1 MQGTLQDI
9 LHDLKKWNG
18 AGASTLAAVFL
29 LCCAV
34 IFSACEE
41 IEEEKPWIQVD
52 RPQMLFTDTTLLD
65 SYNGNV
71 LSWKLKTAYLERW
84 ADKEIVFVRP
94 IFVDIYDSL
103 GERAAFLRADSG
115 RFDMKFTYV
124 NAYGHVYALTP
135 KGASVRADSL
145 IWNKADNLVRTE
157 SYVRVVSE
165 DGDVLQGKGFESDAR
180 MDNWK
185 ILANVTAIFQDA
197 AKRLKEE
204 DKKEAKEHALQDS
217 LQADSAQNAQKAAAQ
232 NAAQNAAP
240 APHPAQPAP
249 ASQAGQPAPATP
261 AAGTAPSP
269 APPAAEPPPDT
280 STGPRE
286 MNPDA
291 DAEMLKQSRKSLM
304 HHMRSRHGKDSAAAA
319 PATAAPAPKPAPAS
333 APAPAKKDSS
343 GGGK

>member
-1 MQGTLQDI
+1 MARF
-9 LHDLKKWNG
+9 LHNQKKWNG

-103 GERAAFLRADSG
+103 GERAAFMRADSG

-197 AKRLKEE
+197 ANRLKEE
-204 DKKEAKEHALQDS
+204 DQKEAKEHALDS
-217 LQADSAQNAQKAAAQ
+217 LKADSVQKANAANAQNAPQ
-232 NAAQNAAP
+232 NPAP
-240 APHPAQPAP
+240 APQAGQPAP
-249 ASQAGQPAPATP
+249 APATPGASAPSGTPAPATP
-261 AAGTAPSP
+261 AAGPAAPP
-269 APPAAEPPPDT
+269 ASPAAEPPPDT

-286 MNPDA
+286 MNPEA
-291 DAEMLKQSRKSLM
+291 DAELLKQSRKSLL
-304 HHMRSRHGKDSAAAA
+304 HHMRPKPGKDSAA
-319 PATAAPAPKPAPAS
+319 PAPGPAP

>member
-1 MQGTLQDI
+1 M
-9 LHDLKKWNG
+9 HKMKKWNG
-18 AGASTLAAVFL
+18 AGVSTLAAVFL

-34 IFSACEE
+34 FFSACEE

-94 IFVDIYDSL
+94 IFVDIYDSV

-197 AKRLKEE
+197 ANRLKEE
-204 DKKEAKEHALQDS
+204 DQKEAKEHAMPDS
-217 LQADSAQNAQKAAAQ
+217 TQKDSSQNAP
-232 NAAQNAAP
+232 NAPNAPAQNAAP
-240 APHPAQPAP
+240 NAAP
-249 ASQAGQPAPATP
+249 ASQPGQPAPAPALAKPGASAPSGAPAPATP
-261 AAGTAPSP
+261 VAGAAPSP
-269 APPAAEPPPDT
+269 ASPAAEPPPDT

-286 MNPDA
+286 MNPEA
-291 DAEMLKQSRKSLM
+291 DAELLKQSRRSLM
-304 HHMRSRHGKDSAAAA
+304 HHMRPRHGKAPKDSA
-319 PATAAPAPKPAPAS
+319 
-333 APAPAKKDSS
+333 APAKKDSS

>member
-1 MQGTLQDI
+1 MARF
-9 LHDLKKWNG
+9 LHNLKKWNG

-185 ILANVTAIFQDA
+185 ILSNVTAIFQDA
-197 AKRLKEE
+197 ANRLKEE
-204 DKKEAKEHALQDS
+204 DQKEAKEHALDS
-217 LQADSAQNAQKAAAQ
+217 LKADSVQKANASNAQNAPQ
-232 NAAQNAAP
+232 NPAP
-240 APHPAQPAP
+240 AP
-249 ASQAGQPAPATP
+249 QAGQPAPAPATP
-261 AAGTAPSP
+261 GASAPSGAP
-269 APPAAEPPPDT
+269 APATSAAEPPPDT

-291 DAEMLKQSRKSLM
+291 DAELLKQSRKSLL
-304 HHMRSRHGKDSAAAA
+304 HHMRPKPAKDSA
-319 PATAAPAPKPAPAS
+319 TSAPAP

>member
-1 MQGTLQDI
+1 MARF

-185 ILANVTAIFQDA
+185 ILSNVTAIFQDA
-197 AKRLKEE
+197 ANRLKEE
-204 DKKEAKEHALQDS
+204 DKKEAKEHALDS
-217 LQADSAQNAQKAAAQ
+217 LKADSVQKANAANAQNAPQ
-232 NAAQNAAP
+232 N
-240 APHPAQPAP
+240 PAP
-249 ASQAGQPAPATP
+249 ASQAGQPAPAPATPGASAPSGAPAPAAP

-269 APPAAEPPPDT
+269 ASSATEPPPDT

-286 MNPDA
+286 MNPEA
-291 DAEMLKQSRKSLM
+291 DAELLKQSRKSLL
-304 HHMRSRHGKDSAAAA
+304 HHMRPHHGKGPKDS
-319 PATAAPAPKPAPAS
+319 ATAAPAP

>member
-1 MQGTLQDI
+1 VARF
-9 LHDLKKWNG
+9 LHNLRKWNG
-18 AGASTLAAVFL
+18 AGASVLAAVFL

-34 IFSACEE
+34 FFSACEE

-94 IFVDIYDSL
+94 IFVDIYDSV

-165 DGDVLQGKGFESDAR
+165 DGDVLQGKGFQSDAK

-197 AKRLKEE
+197 ANRLKEE
-204 DKKEAKEHALQDS
+204 DQKEAKAHALDS
-217 LQADSAQNAQKAAAQ
+217 LKADSVQKANAASAQNAPQ
-232 NAAQNAAP
+232 NPAP
-240 APHPAQPAP
+240 AP
-249 ASQAGQPAPATP
+249 QAGQPAPAP
-261 AAGTAPSP
+261 AKQGASASSGAPAPASP
-269 APPAAEPPPDT
+269 ATGTTASPTSLAAEPPPDT

-286 MNPDA
+286 MNPEA
-291 DAEMLKQSRKSLM
+291 DAELLKQSRRSLQN
-304 HHMRSRHGKDSAAAA
+304 HMRPRQGKDSA
-319 PATAAPAPKPAPAS
+319 TSAPAPAP

>member
-1 MQGTLQDI
+1 MARF
-9 LHDLKKWNG
+9 LHGSSDGSRLGFWRR
-18 AGASTLAAVFL
+18 AGFTGVPRFAVALLL
-29 LCCAV
+29 LCLAGFFV
-34 IFSACEE
+34 GCEE
-41 IEEEKPWIQVD
+41 IEEEKPWIQVE

-65 SYNGNV
+65 SYNNNV

-103 GERAAFLRADSG
+103 GERAAFMRADSG

-165 DGDVLQGKGFESDAR
+165 DGDVLQGKGFESDAK
-180 MDNWK
+180 MDQWK
-185 ILANVTAIFQDA
+185 ILANVTGIFQDA
-197 AKRLKEE
+197 ANRLKEE
-204 DKKEAKEHALQDS
+204 DKKEAEEHAMPDS
-217 LQADSAQNAQKAAAQ
+217 SHRDSTGSAPS
-232 NAAQNAAP
+232 AAP
-240 APHPAQPAP
+240 ASVTSASSAASTSSAAVSSATSRPSPAL
-249 ASQAGQPAPATP
+249 GH
-261 AAGTAPSP
+261 APSP
-269 APPAAEPPPDT
+269 MPRPLNSSAPSGMMPPPSPAVRSAIMKSDT

-291 DAEMLKQSRKSLM
+291 DAEMLRQSRSSLLRNM
-304 HHMRSRHGKDSAAAA
+304 RRHHRPD
-319 PATAAPAPKPAPAS
+319 TAQG
-333 APAPAKKDSS
+333 AKE
-343 GGGK
+343 

>member
-1 MQGTLQDI
+1 MARF

-185 ILANVTAIFQDA
+185 ILSNVTAIFQDA
-197 AKRLKEE
+197 ANRLKEE
-204 DKKEAKEHALQDS
+204 DKKEAKEHALDS
-217 LQADSAQNAQKAAAQ
+217 LKADSVQKANAANAQNAPQ
-232 NAAQNAAP
+232 N
-240 APHPAQPAP
+240 PAP
-249 ASQAGQPAPATP
+249 ASQAGQPAPAPATPGASAPSGAPAPAAP

-269 APPAAEPPPDT
+269 ASSATEPPPDT

-286 MNPDA
+286 MNAEA
-291 DAEMLKQSRKSLM
+291 DAELLKQSRKSLL
-304 HHMRSRHGKDSAAAA
+304 HHMRPHHGKGPKDS
-319 PATAAPAPKPAPAS
+319 ATAAPAP

>member
-165 DGDVLQGKGFESDAR
+165 DGDVLQGKGFQSDAR

-217 LQADSAQNAQKAAAQ
+217 LQADSAQNAQ

-240 APHPAQPAP
+240 ASQPA
-249 ASQAGQPAPATP
+249 QPAPATP
-261 AAGTAPSP
+261 AAGAAPSP

-304 HHMRSRHGKDSAAAA
+304 HHMRSRHGKDSATAA
-319 PATAAPAPKPAPAS
+319 PATAAPAPKSTPAS

>member
-1 MQGTLQDI
+1 MARF
-9 LHDLKKWNG
+9 LHSLKKWNG

-103 GERAAFLRADSG
+103 GERAAFMRADSG

-197 AKRLKEE
+197 ANRLKEE
-204 DKKEAKEHALQDS
+204 DQKEAKEHALDS
-217 LQADSAQNAQKAAAQ
+217 LKADSVQKANAANAQNAPQ
-232 NAAQNAAP
+232 NPAP
-240 APHPAQPAP
+240 APQAGQPAP
-249 ASQAGQPAPATP
+249 APATPGASAPSGAPAPATP
-261 AAGTAPSP
+261 AAGPAAPP
-269 APPAAEPPPDT
+269 ASPAAEPPPDT

-286 MNPDA
+286 MNPEA
-291 DAEMLKQSRKSLM
+291 DAELLKQSRKSLL
-304 HHMRSRHGKDSAAAA
+304 HHMRPKPGKDSAA
-319 PATAAPAPKPAPAS
+319 PAPGPAP

>member
-1 MQGTLQDI
+1 MARF
-9 LHDLKKWNG
+9 LHSLKKWNG

-103 GERAAFLRADSG
+103 GERAAFMRADSG

-197 AKRLKEE
+197 ANRLKEE
-204 DKKEAKEHALQDS
+204 DQKEAKEHALDS
-217 LQADSAQNAQKAAAQ
+217 LKADSVHKANAANAQNAPQ
-232 NAAQNAAP
+232 NPAP
-240 APHPAQPAP
+240 APQAGQPAP
-249 ASQAGQPAPATP
+249 APATPGASAPSGTPAPATP
-261 AAGTAPSP
+261 AAGPAAPP
-269 APPAAEPPPDT
+269 ASPAAEPPPDT

-286 MNPDA
+286 MNPEA
-291 DAEMLKQSRKSLM
+291 DAELLKQSRKSLL
-304 HHMRSRHGKDSAAAA
+304 HHMRPKPGKDSAA
-319 PATAAPAPKPAPAS
+319 PAPGPAP

>member
-1 MQGTLQDI
+1 MARF
-9 LHDLKKWNG
+9 LHSLKKWNG

-197 AKRLKEE
+197 ANRLKEE
-204 DKKEAKEHALQDS
+204 DQKEAKEHALDS
-217 LQADSAQNAQKAAAQ
+217 LKADSVQKANAANAQNAPQ
-232 NAAQNAAP
+232 NPAP
-240 APHPAQPAP
+240 APQAGQPAP
-249 ASQAGQPAPATP
+249 AHATPGASAPSGTPAPATP
-261 AAGTAPSP
+261 AAGPAAPP
-269 APPAAEPPPDT
+269 ASPAAEPPPDT

-286 MNPDA
+286 MNPEA
-291 DAEMLKQSRKSLM
+291 DAELLKQSRKSLL
-304 HHMRSRHGKDSAAAA
+304 HHMRPKPGKDSAA
-319 PATAAPAPKPAPAS
+319 PAPGPAP